1 MANYTDGI
9 IVLHQGKVVYE
20 RYFGCLHET
29 EYHAAMSMTKSLTG
43 LLAEMLIAQG
53 KLDDN

>member
-20 RYFGCLHET
+20 RYFGCLNET

-53 KLDDN
+53 KLDDS